1 MLLSNTPAL
10 TLTLAILLEVFA
22 TSWLP
27 RTHQFTAP
35 IPTTAVLIA
44 YGLAFY
50 LLSITVQTMSLGVV
64 YAIWCGAG
72 IVLVAAL
79 SWLIY
84 GQKLDIYALVGI
96 SFILTGTLI
105 INLFSSSLSH

>member
-1 MLLSNTPAL
+1 MLSLPPVITLS
-10 TLTLAILLEVFA
+10 LAIILEVFA

-27 RTHQFTAP
+27 KTKQFTAVA
-35 IPTTAVLIA
+35 PTLSVLVG

-50 LLSITVQTMSLGVV
+50 LLSITVQSMSLGVA

-72 IVLVAAL
+72 IVLVAAM
-79 SWLIY
+79 SWLVY

-96 SFILTGTLI
+96 SFILIGTLI
-105 INLFSSSLSH
+105 INLFSSSVSH